1 MLILGFILMVIGG
14 IWLVIEAFRESV
26 LWGLGVLL
34 IPIVG
39 LIFVVLHW
47 DVAGKPFLIQ
57 LAGVILW
64 FVGGGAQKHVST
76 LPPPRPPAAV
86 VATR

>member
-1 MLILGFILMVIGG
+1 MLILGFILMVVGG

-26 LWGLGVLL
+26 LWGIGVLL

-39 LIFVVLHW
+39 LVFVAMHW
-47 DVAGKPFLIQ
+47 DQAGKPFLIQ

-64 FVGGGAQKHVST
+64 FVGGGAQKNVSA

-86 VATR
+86 VAAR